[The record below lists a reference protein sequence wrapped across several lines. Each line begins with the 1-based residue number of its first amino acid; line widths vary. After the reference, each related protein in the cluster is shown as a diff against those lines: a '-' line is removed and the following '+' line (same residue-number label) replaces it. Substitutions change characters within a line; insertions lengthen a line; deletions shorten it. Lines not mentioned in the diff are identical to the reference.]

1 MKVNT
6 LVLLG
11 TMILLLLAT
20 SVFALGIVVQKEHD
34 KADKRYLCKID
45 AKTYLFAKYGF

>member
-6 LVLLG
+6 LILLV
-11 TMILLLLAT
+11 TMILLLIAT
-20 SVFALGIVVQKEHD
+20 SVFASEIVLKKEYD
-34 KADKRYLCKID
+34 KMGTSYRYIID